1 MSPKQRKLKPEASE
15 DAFSETPRV
24 LSDEEKRQLILAHAS
39 VRAPKDPV
47 QRATMWAGMFVALA
61 VIFGGWWL
69 SVGRNIQKGV
79 EGGDRKDWKA
89 MEDRLDQFTDQLR
102 TDTVVNAPNIPL
114 PTSEASAA
122 EDAGMVRAVIG
133 EESERA
139 DRDDLFG
146 ISGVFAPTTS
156 SASVQEPAVE
166 QGAFIDPNDPGLT
179 LESLQ

>member
-1 MSPKQRKLKPEASE
+1 MSSKQRKLGSETE

-39 VRAPKDPV
+39 IRAPKDPV
-47 QRATMWAGMFVALA
+47 QRATMWAGMFVVLA

-79 EGGDRKDWKA
+79 EGGDRQDWEA
-89 MEDRLDQFTDQLR
+89 MEDRLNQFTEQLR
-102 TDTVVNAPNIPL
+102 TDAIVNAPNIPS

-122 EDAGMVRAVIG
+122 EDVGMVRAVIG

-146 ISGVFAPTTS
+146 ISGVFISTTS
-156 SASVQEPAVE
+156 SVSAQGPAVE
-166 QGAFIDPNDPGLT
+166 EGAFVDPNDPGLT
-179 LESLQ
+179 PESLQ